1 MVTWRATRLI
11 GLLSVLVVGACTCA
25 CNAPEE
31 LQPRGLAV
39 GSPSDGTIA
48 LVVTPELR
56 AARWQESINDD
67 TSVAEL
73 GEPLIENSRRMLE
86 GMFRTVRVVPSASPI
101 PGVRFYVMPTMHYI
115 AHADAAWAF
124 GDQIFIMKLEW
135 RVINDSGETVF
146 IDTIVGEARG
156 RTGNIFTYQGDTRE
170 VLLRLVDDTFAKSRE
185 SLAPV
190 LKGG

>member
-11 GLLSVLVVGACTCA
+11 GLLSVLVVGGCTRA

-56 AARWQESINDD
+56 AARWQESIKDD

-73 GEPLIENSRRMLE
+73 GEPLIENSRRM
-86 GMFRTVRVVPSASPI
+86 R
-101 PGVRFYVMPTMHYI
+101 
-115 AHADAAWAF
+115 AF

-146 IDTIVGEARG
+146 IDNIVGEARG
-156 RTGNIFTYQGDTRE
+156 ITGNIFTYQGDTRR